1 MAQKEQAQPSV
12 AEQLQPLV
20 DDDAFLTSLSEG
32 TDPSDGGDELAGLL
46 LELRGDVEQHMPPAP
61 LIEGADE
68 EPEVISLA
76 AARRRR
82 RGKPLM
88 HGLIGAAAA
97 TLLIAGSGAVIVNA
111 GPGSPLYGLNQSLFG
126 ADDQDVS
133 VVELAG
139 TLEEMEKRSA
149 QGDMD
154 GTRQLLEEARK
165 MVDQAKKDRAE
176 QAERPAKQQTRTTVT
191 QTQTVEKPAP
201 AKEEEQQPRE
211 PVTVTQFET
220 AVSTVV
226 VTSTVSVGNP
236 LSPPVQN
243 YPEPVEQGGGEQ
255 VPQQPAPAPNGDTEG
270 AAENNGLAPAQFQ
283 Q

>member
-1 MAQKEQAQPSV
+1 MAKKDQPQQGV

-20 DDDAFLTSLSEG
+20 DDDAFLTTLSEG

-46 LELRGDVEQHMPPAP
+46 LELRGDVEKQMPPAP

-68 EPEVISLA
+68 EPEVISLD

-82 RGKPLM
+82 RGKPFI

-97 TLLIAGSGAVIVNA
+97 TLLIAGSGAVVVNA
-111 GPGSPLYGLNQSLFG
+111 GPGSPLYGVNQSLFG
-126 ADDQDVS
+126 TNNEDVS

-139 TLEEMEKRSA
+139 TLDEMEKRSA

-165 MVDQAKKDRAE
+165 MVDQAKREREAEAPRTTRQQPRA
-176 QAERPAKQQTRTTVT
+176 TVT
-191 QTQTVEKPAP
+191 QTQTVEKPVP
-201 AKEEEQQPRE
+201 VEEEQPPQE
-211 PVTVTQFET
+211 PATVTQTQT

-226 VTSTVSVGNP
+226 VTQTVSVSYTHLTLP
-236 LSPPVQN
+236 TTPYV
-243 YPEPVEQGGGEQ
+243 
-255 VPQQPAPAPNGDTEG
+255 
-270 AAENNGLAPAQFQ
+270 
-283 Q
+283 

>member
-1 MAQKEQAQPSV
+1 MAKKDQAQPGV

-46 LELRGDVEQHMPPAP
+46 LELRGDVNKQMPPAP

-68 EPEVISLA
+68 EPEVISLS

-111 GPGSPLYGLNQSLFG
+111 GPGSPLYGVNQSLFG

-149 QGDMD
+149 EGDMD

-176 QAERPAKQQTRTTVT
+176 QTARPAKQQTRTTVT
-191 QTQTVEKPAP
+191 ETHTVEKPAEVE
-201 AKEEEQQPRE
+201 KEGQQPQE
-211 PVTVTQFET
+211 PITVTQVET

-226 VTSTVSVGNP
+226 VTSTVTAGNP
-236 LSPPVQN
+236 LSPPAQN

-255 VPQQPAPAPNGDTEG
+255 VPQQPAPAPNGAPEG
-270 AAENNGLAPAQFQ
+270 AAEDNGLPPAQFQ

>member
-1 MAQKEQAQPSV
+1 MAKKEQAQPGV

-46 LELRGDVEQHMPPAP
+46 LELRGDVNKQMPPAP

-68 EPEVISLA
+68 EPEVISLS

-111 GPGSPLYGLNQSLFG
+111 GPGSPLYGVNQSLFG

-149 QGDMD
+149 EGDMD

-176 QAERPAKQQTRTTVT
+176 QTARPAKQQTRTTVT
-191 QTQTVEKPAP
+191 ETHTVEKPAEV
-201 AKEEEQQPRE
+201 EEAEQQPQE
-211 PVTVTQFET
+211 PITVTQVET

-226 VTSTVSVGNP
+226 VTSTVTAGNP
-236 LSPPVQN
+236 LSPPAQN
-243 YPEPVEQGGGEQ
+243 YPEPVEQGGGGQ
-255 VPQQPAPAPNGDTEG
+255 VPQQPAPAPNGAPEG
-270 AAENNGLAPAQFQ
+270 AAEDNGLPPAQFQ

>member
-1 MAQKEQAQPSV
+1 
-12 AEQLQPLV
+12 
-20 DDDAFLTSLSEG
+20 
-32 TDPSDGGDELAGLL
+32 
-46 LELRGDVEQHMPPAP
+46 
-61 LIEGADE
+61 
-68 EPEVISLA
+68 
-76 AARRRR
+76 
-82 RGKPLM
+82 M

-111 GPGSPLYGLNQSLFG
+111 GPGSPLYGVNQSLFG

-149 QGDMD
+149 EGDMD

-176 QAERPAKQQTRTTVT
+176 QTERPAKQQTRTTVT
-191 QTQTVEKPAP
+191 ETHTVEKPAEVE
-201 AKEEEQQPRE
+201 KEGQQPQE
-211 PVTVTQFET
+211 PITVTQVET

-226 VTSTVSVGNP
+226 VTSTVTAGNP
-236 LSPPVQN
+236 LSPPAQN

-255 VPQQPAPAPNGDTEG
+255 VPQQPAPAPNGAPEG
-270 AAENNGLAPAQFQ
+270 AAEDNGLPPAQFQ

>member
-1 MAQKEQAQPSV
+1 
-12 AEQLQPLV
+12 
-20 DDDAFLTSLSEG
+20 
-32 TDPSDGGDELAGLL
+32 
-46 LELRGDVEQHMPPAP
+46 
-61 LIEGADE
+61 
-68 EPEVISLA
+68 
-76 AARRRR
+76 
-82 RGKPLM
+82 
-88 HGLIGAAAA
+88 
-97 TLLIAGSGAVIVNA
+97 
-111 GPGSPLYGLNQSLFG
+111 
-126 ADDQDVS
+126 
-133 VVELAG
+133 
-139 TLEEMEKRSA
+139 
-149 QGDMD
+149 
-154 GTRQLLEEARK
+154 